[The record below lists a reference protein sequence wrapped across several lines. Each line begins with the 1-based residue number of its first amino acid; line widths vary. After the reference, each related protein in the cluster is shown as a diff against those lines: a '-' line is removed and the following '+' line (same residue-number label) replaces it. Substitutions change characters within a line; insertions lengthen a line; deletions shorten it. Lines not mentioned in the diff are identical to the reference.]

1 MFVAFI
7 VSAAGSALLLLF
19 PWLMYPA
26 GDVDSADRWM
36 ALLVFVIAGTDIA
49 LAACAYKFDVGA
61 TVRARALVEPGVISI
76 AAAGVWYVSARD
88 GRMLSYAAALG
99 GAVLRIATGSCW
111 VEE

>member
-7 VSAAGSALLLLF
+7 VAAAGSALLRRF

-61 TVRARALVEPGVISI
+61 TVRARALVEPWVISI
-76 AAAGVWYVSARD
+76 AAAGFRFVSARD
-88 GRMLSYAAALG
+88 
-99 GAVLRIATGSCW
+99 VLLLPNADAMAGPCPTPPVPVKS
-111 VEE
+111 